1 MKSNSIKTFLFLL
14 VLTALF
20 VFIGGLIGGQQG
32 IIIAFVIAVAMN
44 FFTYWFSS
52 SIVLK
57 MYKAQEVSEEE
68 NPQLIATVRKLAQTA
83 SIPMPKVYIIP
94 DGTPNAFATGRNPQ
108 NGVVAVTTG
117 IMQMLNSDEL
127 EGVIAHE
134 LTHIQGRD
142 ILISTIAATVA
153 GAIMMLANF
162 ARYAAILGGG
172 NNRENNNALGVVAL
186 VLISILAPVA
196 ALIVQ
201 MAISRT
207 REYQADAGAAQITKK
222 PLALASALN
231 KISYGVHS
239 QPSDAHPATAHMFIM
254 NPLSGKKAMS
264 LFSTHPNTEDRIERL
279 KDIDKQM
286 YSASSS
292 LRSSKPSNPM
302 FR

>member
-1 MKSNSIKTFLFLL
+1 MNTNSIKTFLFLI

-32 IIIAFVIAVAMN
+32 VIIAFVIAVAMN

-57 MYKAQEVSEEE
+57 MYKAQEVTEEE
-68 NPQLIATVRKLAQTA
+68 NSQLLAMVRKLAQTA
-83 SIPMPKVYIIP
+83 NIPMPKVYIIP

-108 NGVVAVTTG
+108 NGVVAVTSG
-117 IMQMLNSDEL
+117 IMQMLNREEL
-127 EGVIAHE
+127 EGVVAHE

-172 NNRENNNALGVVAL
+172 NNRENNVLGMVAL
-186 VLISILAPVA
+186 VLVSILAPIA

-207 REYQADAGAAQITKK
+207 REYQADSGAAQMTKK

-239 QPSDAHPATAHMFIM
+239 RPSDAHPATAHMFIM

-279 KDIDKQM
+279 KEIDKQM
-286 YSASSS
+286 YGASSP